1 FLNLQNIVD
10 ICWEANSLVGPGRGS
25 GVGFLLLYILGIT
38 QINPLRENTETFSWR
53 FLDPERVSVLDVDI
67 DSESSRRED
76 ILNAFREYYGAD
88 RVANVITFGTEKA
101 KSAIQT
107 AARGLGIDVDTA
119 QYLSSLVPSD
129 RGMVRTLSQCMYGDE
144 ENGWAPVSQFV
155 HEMINNFPELW
166 EVASKIEGLVCRM
179 GTHAGG
185 VIFVDKPFTESTSLM
200 RAPDGTLITAFDLHD
215 CEDAGLIKYDILA
228 VNALDKMHNTIDLLC
243 DYGYAERKPTLKE
256 TYEDIIGIYNLERED
271 EKMWE
276 MIWNHEITSLFQ
288 MEQQS
293 GVQGIALTKPRS
305 VDELA
310 VLNSVIRL
318 MPQEKGAELP
328 LNKFARFKNNIN
340 LWYQEMREHGL
351 TQKEM
356 ELLEP
361 ILKISY
367 GICESQEKFMQLVQ
381 LPELGGFSIGW
392 ADKLRKAVAK
402 KEPAAFEALTEEFF
416 ERIKEKGLSI
426 NLAKYVWN
434 VLIATSRGYG
444 FNASHTL
451 AYSLIALQQMN
462 LAFRYPTIFWNTACL
477 ISDSG
482 GDESD
487 EEREEEEEEWV
498 EEEYDDNIEDFAP
511 EEDDEDEDEDE
522 DGAGAKKEKKKKK
535 RRATDYGKIA
545 AAIGRMK
552 SKGIQ
557 VAPPDINKST
567 YTFSPDVEN
576 SVIRYGMSGLT
587 RVGEGL
593 IQTIIEGRPYKS
605 VEDFEKRVK
614 INRLQMLSLLKAG
627 AFDSFG
633 ERTELLKNYI
643 RKISEP
649 KKRVT
654 LQNLRML
661 IEFGLIPEEYDMQS
675 KVFNFNRY
683 LKKHK
688 LGTYYEIDKIAFDF
702 YEKHFDMD
710 HLEPEGENFKIKQST
725 WDSIYQ
731 SHMDIIRPFVRK
743 NSEKLLEAINNRLMK
758 DTWDKYCL
766 GGISKWEM
774 DSASCYFH
782 DHELEHVDAAQ
793 YNCVDY
799 ASLPETPEIERIIYI
814 RGKRVALQKITR
826 IMGTVLDRDKSKR
839 LVTLLTTSGVVTV
852 KIYGDAFTHYDRQI
866 SEKLPT
872 GKKRIVER
880 SWFTRGNKV
889 IITGVRRGDNFIAK
903 KYKTTPYPLV
913 ELITEV
919 GEDNKLVIQSARAE
933 VV

>member
-1 FLNLQNIVD
+1 MSARLQFPGSLHNHTDFSNLRLRDCIIKLEELIDYAIELGHEVVAVTDHDSVSNAIKVEKYYNKVKEKNPNFKVILGNEIYLCRNGLNGQNFKPKKDKYYHFVLLAKDAIGHKQIREISSRAWERSYMARGMRRVPTYYQDLVDIIGANPGHVVGSTACLGGLVPTQLLNWRETGDETIVPRIEIWIEQMKEIFGEGNFFLEMQPSNNVEQVFVNKALVALSKRTKTPYIITTDSHYLKKSDRKVHKAYLRAQSGEREVDAFYATTYLMETEELESFFEYLDEEQLDEAYRNILAIKNMCSDYTLLKDLEIPELFWKTPKKLEPDSQRMKDQLIKEMPEVEKMYKSSYEGNRRLVDLVLERVIQDKTLQDKRTLEEINDNFRIIRISSEVNKVNWSAYFLNLQNIVD

-53 FLDPERVSVLDVDI
+53 FLNPERVSVLDVDI

-155 HEMINNFPELW
+155 HEMTNNFPELW

-215 CEDAGLIKYDILA
+215 CQDAGLIKYDILA

-276 MIWNHEITSLFQ
+276 MIWNHEVTSLFQ

-328 LNKFARFKNNIN
+328 LNKFARFKNNID

-361 ILKISY
+361 ILKISF

-462 LAFRYPTIFWNTACL
+462 LAFRYPIIFWNTGCL
-477 ISDSG
+477 ISESG
-482 GDESD
+482 
-487 EEREEEEEEWV
+487 R
-498 EEEYDDNIEDFAP
+498 
-511 EEDDEDEDEDE
+511 
-522 DGAGAKKEKKKKK
+522 
-535 RRATDYGKIA
+535 
-545 AAIGRMK
+545 
-552 SKGIQ
+552 
-557 VAPPDINKST
+557 
-567 YTFSPDVEN
+567 
-576 SVIRYGMSGLT
+576 
-587 RVGEGL
+587 
-593 IQTIIEGRPYKS
+593 
-605 VEDFEKRVK
+605 
-614 INRLQMLSLLKAG
+614 
-627 AFDSFG
+627 
-633 ERTELLKNYI
+633 
-643 RKISEP
+643 
-649 KKRVT
+649 
-654 LQNLRML
+654 
-661 IEFGLIPEEYDMQS
+661 
-675 KVFNFNRY
+675 
-683 LKKHK
+683 
-688 LGTYYEIDKIAFDF
+688 
-702 YEKHFDMD
+702 
-710 HLEPEGENFKIKQST
+710 
-725 WDSIYQ
+725 
-731 SHMDIIRPFVRK
+731 
-743 NSEKLLEAINNRLMK
+743 
-758 DTWDKYCL
+758 
-766 GGISKWEM
+766 
-774 DSASCYFH
+774 
-782 DHELEHVDAAQ
+782 
-793 YNCVDY
+793 
-799 ASLPETPEIERIIYI
+799 
-814 RGKRVALQKITR
+814 
-826 IMGTVLDRDKSKR
+826 
-839 LVTLLTTSGVVTV
+839 
-852 KIYGDAFTHYDRQI
+852 
-866 SEKLPT
+866 
-872 GKKRIVER
+872 
-880 SWFTRGNKV
+880 
-889 IITGVRRGDNFIAK
+889 
-903 KYKTTPYPLV
+903 
-913 ELITEV
+913 
-919 GEDNKLVIQSARAE
+919 
-933 VV
+933 